1 MKRNFYI
8 ATFLFSMLIT
18 AAEAQEIININGNE
32 FMGNKGYIYGTLM
45 DKETGDAIIGAMVSV
60 PEFKEATVSD
70 INGEFRLRVPTGE
83 FEIIANSVGFN
94 AGAFNVRV
102 LGSGKFRIYLTP
114 ALTQLDEVVVSGSRQ
129 DANVKS
135 TDIGKNSLSIESI
148 RELPMVMG
156 EIDVIKS
163 LTLLPGVSTN
173 SELSTGFNVRGGAS
187 DQNLVL
193 LGDVPIFNPAHL
205 FGFYTAF
212 NADVVDDVSLYKG
225 GVPARYGGRASSVL
239 HVKYRDGD
247 YDRWKSNLS
256 IGVVSSKLS
265 IEGPIIKQ
273 KLSVLGSV
281 RRSYLN
287 YTLKAFDD
295 PNIRESSAGFY
306 DFNVIA
312 NLKLN
317 NRNKITYS
325 IYKSSDD
332 FNLAG
337 DTVYN
342 WVNFYQAANWYHS
355 FSDNLSLKA
364 TGALSTYYNSIE
376 NESIVNPYKLETEIE
391 SKILNLDL
399 EYLITDQ
406 TTLSAGVNYTHTQL
420 NPGTL
425 EPNNPET
432 STIEA
437 KKVQSEAG
445 QEIAYY
451 LDASFEATPKL
462 SLTGGIR
469 YNTYS
474 YLGGHMVYYYE
485 PFRERIEQNII
496 DSARYGDGEAIHKYS
511 GWEPRFTARYILSD
525 KSSLK
530 FGYNRMYQYIQLISN
545 TTTIAPNDIWKLSDN
560 YLKPQISE
568 QISLGYFQNFKKN
581 QYETSV
587 EGFYKEIDNIVDYKD
602 GADLFLNDHI
612 ETELLSGEGRSYG
625 LELYLKKN
633 GGKRLKGWI
642 SYTYSRSLRK
652 IQGPYRTETINR
664 GDWYAANY
672 DRVHNF
678 TNVLIYQLPKKW
690 EFSST
695 FTFKTGQP
703 ITYPAGK
710 IEYGNSVL
718 PLYTDRNTERA
729 PLYHRLDI
737 SFTKKF
743 FVFENKNAEFNFS
756 VYNLYGRKNAFSVF
770 TQDVQGSPPQAYR
783 LAVLGVPF
791 PSMSFTFY
799 L

>member
-1 MKRNFYI
+1 MKIKYL
-8 ATFLFSMLIT
+8 ALTLFINLSMTAVGQDIIT
-18 AAEAQEIININGNE
+18 INGKE
-32 FMGNKGYIYGTLM
+32 FSGNKGYIYGKLM
-45 DKETGDAIIGAMVSV
+45 DKETGEDIIGAIVSI
-60 PEFKEATVSD
+60 PAEKEATVTD
-70 INGEFRLRVPTGE
+70 INGEFRLRSPKG
-83 FEIIANSVGFN
+83 EIILEATSVGFEVSTFR
-94 AGAFNVRV
+94 ARV
-102 LGSGKFRIYLTP
+102 LGSGNFRLYLKP
-114 ALTQLDEVVVSGSRQ
+114 AMTQLNEVVISGSKG

-148 RELPMVMG
+148 KELPMVMG
-156 EIDVIKS
+156 EVDVIKS

-173 SELSTGFNVRGGAS
+173 SELSTGFNVRGGGS

-193 LGDVPIFNPAHL
+193 LGDVPIYNPAHL

-247 YDRWKSNLS
+247 YDKWKSNLS
-256 IGVVSSKLS
+256 IGVVSSKLA

-295 PNIRESSAGFY
+295 PDIRESSAGFY

-317 NRNKITYS
+317 NRNKLTYS
-325 IYKSSDD
+325 IYKSSDN

-337 DTVYN
+337 DTVYQ

-355 FSDNLSLKA
+355 FSDKFSLKA
-364 TGALSTYYNSIE
+364 TGALSTYSNTIE
-376 NESIVNPYKLETEIE
+376 NRSLVNPYKLNTEINNQ
-391 SKILNLDL
+391 ILNLDL
-399 EYLITDQ
+399 EYIFNDQ
-406 TTLSAGVNYTHTQL
+406 ASLNAGVNFNRTMLQ
-420 NPGTL
+420 PGEL
-425 EPNNPET
+425 KPNDPET
-432 STIEA
+432 STINAE
-437 KKVQSEAG
+437 KVQEEKAN
-445 QEIAYY
+445 EIAYY
-451 LDASFEATPKL
+451 LDASYEITPRL
-462 SLTGGIR
+462 SVTGGIR
-469 YNTYS
+469 YNTYN
-474 YLGGHMVYYYE
+474 YLGGHTIYYYE
-485 PFRERIEQNII
+485 PYRERIEETIV
-496 DSARYGDGEAIHKYS
+496 DSVHFGDNESIQTYS
-511 GWEPRFTARYILSD
+511 GWEPRFTARYTLSD
-525 KSSLK
+525 MSSIKL
-530 FGYNRMYQYIQLISN
+530 GYNRMYQYIQLISN

-568 QISLGYFQNFKKN
+568 QLSLGYFQNFNKN
-581 QYETSV
+581 KFETSI
-587 EGFYKEIDNIVDYKD
+587 EGFYKEIDNVVDYKD
-602 GADLFLNDHI
+602 GAALFLNDHI
-612 ETELLSGEGRSYG
+612 ETELNSGQGRSYG

-633 GGKRLKGWI
+633 SGGRLKGWI

-652 IQGPYRTETINR
+652 IEGPYKTETING

-672 DRVHNF
+672 DRKHNF

-710 IEYGNSVL
+710 FEYGSSVL
-718 PLYTDRNTERA
+718 SLYTDRNTERA

-743 FVFENKNAEFNFS
+743 YVFENKNAEFNFS
-756 VYNLYGRKNAFSVF
+756 VYNLYGRKNPFSVF
-770 TQDVQGSPPQAYR
+770 TQDVVGSPPQAYQ

-791 PSMSFTFY
+791 PSISFTFY